1 MDLNDIYE
9 EYGYPSLSKFIAI
22 VKTVAKRQEVKPPSS
37 KEIKE
42 FYDNQAVGE
51 VYKKIQKQ
59 RNGMIF
65 SLSPLMVVQLDLI
78 DMSKYA
84 DTNNNFKWIAVL
96 VDVYSRK
103 LWAYPVKNKEAR
115 TMTEALKGFFDEHKP
130 QELMTDK
137 GGEYEGVFEKMLA
150 KHNIHHFQVNVKVEN
165 HKALGVVDRAIR
177 TFKNI
182 IYKSFTYKRN
192 TQWLEN
198 LRKFVTAYNNT
209 PHSFLKSTPD
219 DIYSN
224 PNPDYAG
231 RLLELRAKVNGTSTP
246 VFKVGDKV
254 RIRVKGEFRRGFE
267 GNYSKEIYTVEK
279 VDKFNL
285 IVDGKKV
292 PADEVISAKIP
303 VHVINVEEN
312 AAKAK
317 QVATRNELAGRKAAG
332 LKKYYAV
339 KKGRETGI
347 FNTYDEVEKQI
358 KGFKGS
364 EHKAFTTKKEAEA
377 YLAN

>member
-22 VKTVAKRQEVKPPSS
+22 VKTVAKRQEVSPPSS

-65 SLSPLMVVQLDLI
+65 SLAPDMVYQLDLI

-84 DTNNNFKWIAVL
+84 ETNNNFKWIAVII
-96 VDVYSRK
+96 DVYSRK
-103 LWAYPVKNKEAR
+103 MWAYPVKNKEAK

-137 GGEYEGVFEKMLA
+137 GGEYEGVFDKMLS
-150 KHNIHHFQVNVKVEN
+150 KHSIHHFPVNAKVEG

-177 TFKNI
+177 TFKNM

-192 TQWLEN
+192 TQWLDI
-198 LRKFVTAYNNT
+198 LRKLVMAYNDT
-209 PHSFLKSTPD
+209 PHGFLKSTPD
-219 DIYSN
+219 DIYNN
-224 PNPDYAG
+224 PNPDYTG

-279 VDKFNL
+279 VGKFNL

-292 PADEVISAKIP
+292 PTDEVISAKIP
-303 VHVINVEEN
+303 VHVVNVEEE
-312 AAKAK
+312 AAKAN
-317 QVATRNELAGRKAAG
+317 QVATRNELAARKSAG
-332 LKKYYAV
+332 LTRYYAV
-339 KKGRETGI
+339 KKGRQTGI
-347 FNTYDEVEKQI
+347 FDTYAEVEKQI
-358 KGFKGS
+358 TGFKGAQ
-364 EHKAFTTKKEAEA
+364 HKAFTTKKEAEA
-377 YLAN
+377 YLAS